1 LLRYLSKTHKHTAE
15 FKAPRRGEGTM
26 IGNHFSLILLPTNK
40 CNVACEYC
48 FENKTSDFM
57 SLEKLSILIEK
68 VLDHM
73 DACAIPSMTIYWQ
86 GGEIMI
92 LPPSWLEKANEIIG
106 RAAQRR
112 GKRIE
117 HSLQSNMIGYS
128 DRWNRVIAE
137 MFGNSVGTS
146 MDYPNLYRK
155 ARNGGP
161 EEYTAIWTRNA
172 RAARDAGIH
181 LGVIS
186 IPNKGT
192 LEVGAEKFYSYFVD
206 ELGIDD
212 FQINTSFSGGEQ
224 NEAKSESILEMD
236 GLSEFVAELARVW
249 AERGYQK
256 GVKLGPFDELMNQ
269 FTGEP
274 ACLPCIWRQ
283 NCTDEFVSIDAR
295 GYVAQ
300 CDCWVTS
307 YPDYWFGNIFGPQ
320 SFTELLQKSE
330 ARKRFQ
336 ARPEALMEHETCLGC
351 EYLSICHGGC
361 PVRTYSI
368 TGDFCV
374 KDPYC
379 QVYKAIFSTMEEIS
393 AKTASARRRRSLP
406 VLRGNGVQLSGCL
419 TPAA

>member
-1 LLRYLSKTHKHTAE
+1 
-15 FKAPRRGEGTM
+15 
-26 IGNHFSLILLPTNK
+26 
-40 CNVACEYC
+40 
-48 FENKTSDFM
+48 
-57 SLEKLSILIEK
+57 
-68 VLDHM
+68 
-73 DACAIPSMTIYWQ
+73 
-86 GGEIMI
+86 
-92 LPPSWLEKANEIIG
+92 
-106 RAAQRR
+106 
-112 GKRIE
+112 
-117 HSLQSNMIGYS
+117 
-128 DRWNRVIAE
+128 
-137 MFGNSVGTS
+137 
-146 MDYPNLYRK
+146 
-155 ARNGGP
+155 
-161 EEYTAIWTRNA
+161 
-172 RAARDAGIH
+172 
-181 LGVIS
+181 
-186 IPNKGT
+186 
-192 LEVGAEKFYSYFVD
+192 
-206 ELGIDD
+206 
-212 FQINTSFSGGEQ
+212 
-224 NEAKSESILEMD
+224 MD
-236 GLSEFVAELARVW
+236 GLSGFVVDLARVW
-249 AERGYQK
+249 AERGDQK

-300 CDCWVTS
+300 CDRWVTS

-368 TGDFCV
+368 TGDFFV

-379 QVYKAIFSTMEEIS
+379 QVYKAIFSTMEEIA

-406 VLRGNGVQLSGCL
+406 VLRGSGVQLSGCL